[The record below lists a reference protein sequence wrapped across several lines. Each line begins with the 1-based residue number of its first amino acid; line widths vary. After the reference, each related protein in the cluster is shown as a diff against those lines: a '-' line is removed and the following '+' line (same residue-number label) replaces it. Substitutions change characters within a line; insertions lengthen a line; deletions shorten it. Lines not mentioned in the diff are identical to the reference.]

1 MAMASTVGIEAVVKR
16 VTMVVPGE
24 SSISV
29 EDESGRMVV
38 VDSMGFR
45 ETKKVKALLGSNR
58 RGHWLR
64 IRVVV
69 MMVLMLTLMR
79 LEEV

>member
-1 MAMASTVGIEAVVKR
+1 MAMASTAGIEAVVKR

-38 VDSMGFR
+38 GDSMGFR
-45 ETKKVKALLGSNR
+45 ETKKMKTLLGSNR
-58 RGHWLR
+58 RGHWR
-64 IRVVV
+64 QIRMVV
-69 MMVLMLTLMR
+69 VLMLILMR
-79 LEEV
+79 LEEVW